1 MPYDITTRHV
11 QDQLVVSVRAETT
24 MAALSSFVGETI
36 GTLIGRLQ
44 RVGVAPDGHVLVI
57 YHAVDPD
64 GIDAEVAVP
73 VSSHVNLDI
82 LAGAGLAARVVPAA
96 TVAQTHHVGPYQDLP
111 EAYEALAGWLSGHG
125 VASIGPVRE
134 RYQVGYG
141 DGVPES
147 AFLTQIEW
155 PIAEA
160 PVLVQ

>member
-24 MAALSSFVGETI
+24 MAGLSSFVGETI
-36 GTLIGRLQ
+36 GTLISRLQ

-57 YHAVDPD
+57 YHAVDPNR
-64 GIDAEVAVP
+64 IDAEVAVP
-73 VSSHVNLDI
+73 VSAHVDLDV
-82 LAGAGLAARVVPAA
+82 LARAGLAVRVVPAA
-96 TVAQTHHVGPYQDLP
+96 TVAQTHHVGPYEGLP
-111 EAYEALAGWLSGHG
+111 EAYRALAGWLSEHG
-125 VASIGPVRE
+125 VATVGPTRE
-134 RYQVGYG
+134 RYQVGFG

-160 PVLVQ
+160 RVPVH